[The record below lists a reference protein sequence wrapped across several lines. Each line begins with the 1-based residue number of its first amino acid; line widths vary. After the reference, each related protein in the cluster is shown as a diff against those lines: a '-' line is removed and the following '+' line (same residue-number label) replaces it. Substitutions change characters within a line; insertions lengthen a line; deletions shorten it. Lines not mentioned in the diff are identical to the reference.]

1 MTVHGSDARVI
12 RLQSRMTADPARL
25 AQRRLASARRASGM
39 TPAAWASALDAA
51 TKYHVTEAAV
61 TAWETTAC
69 APTDLTIAAEL
80 IAGTAPDEAEPV
92 RLISDYTD
100 LQATMNAIVAGA
112 QEQFA
117 VTGSRSRDPGYL
129 GLIEQA
135 LAERPALIHHR
146 VLYGPIRHG
155 ATKNH
160 LRRLIDLQ
168 RPAGTLFIAIARD
181 TLRDSER
188 FICASENE
196 AVVVLP
202 SITGILNFDTAI
214 HFTDPD
220 TARMWVTRV
229 HEAWSGADALT
240 TREHIDNLEI
250 V

>member
-1 MTVHGSDARVI
+1 MVQGSDAKVI
-12 RLQSRMTADPARL
+12 RLQSRMTADPERL
-25 AQRRLASARRASGM
+25 AQRRLAAARRASGL
-39 TPAAWASALDAA
+39 TPKAWADALDQA

-61 TAWETTAC
+61 SAWETTAC

-80 IAGTAPDEAEPV
+80 IAGTAPDEAEPI
-92 RLISDYTD
+92 RLIADHTD
-100 LQATMNAIVAGA
+100 LQATMAAVVTGA
-112 QEQFA
+112 RTLLA

-129 GLIEQA
+129 GLIEQT
-135 LAERPALIHHR
+135 LAEQPDLIHHR

-168 RPAGTLFIAIARD
+168 RPPGTLFIAIARD

-202 SITGILNFDTAI
+202 SITGIMNFDTAI
-214 HFTDPD
+214 HFTAPD
-220 TARMWVTRV
+220 MAQAWAGRV
-229 HEAWSGADALT
+229 HEGWSAADELT
-240 TREHIDNLEI
+240 TRASIEALE
-250 V
+250 VV